1 MTIGAAVRRQRAGSL
16 LPPSRRSL
24 IVVAAA
30 VAVLTAAAAIALT
43 VGGGGQP
50 RVAVVDRGSGEGAGD
65 LVYERVV
72 ESGERFVLEHT
83 HSVTRRLVRET
94 FSVLDG
100 ETIAL
105 EELWFDEFGPNL
117 PAGPEVFDHDVT
129 WLHEDGAFRV
139 LHHRHPI
146 GVVPLRVGSAT
157 VDHTLTFADGERVR
171 LLDIAP
177 RGAWVDL
184 IVRTGQ

>member
-1 MTIGAAVRRQRAGSL
+1 MITGAEVRRQRAGSL
-16 LPPSRRSL
+16 LPPTRRSV
-24 IVVAAA
+24 IAVAAA
-30 VAVLTAAAAIALT
+30 VAVLVATAAIAVT
-43 VGGGGQP
+43 WRGAAEM
-50 RVAVVDRGSGEGAGD
+50 RFAVVDRGDGKGAGD
-65 LVYERVV
+65 LVYERAV
-72 ESGERFVLEHT
+72 EPGETFVLEHT

-129 WLHEDGAFRV
+129 WLREDGAFRV

-157 VDHTLTFADGERVR
+157 VDHTLTFADGQRVR

-184 IVRTGQ
+184 IVRT

>member
-1 MTIGAAVRRQRAGSL
+1 VTTGAAVRRQRAGSL

-24 IVVAAA
+24 IVVTAA

-43 VGGGGQP
+43 VGGGQP
-50 RVAVVDRGSGEGAGD
+50 RFAVVDRGSGEGAGD
-65 LVYERVV
+65 LVYEREV
-72 ESGERFVLEHT
+72 EPGETFVLEHT

-129 WLHEDGAFRV
+129 WLHEGGAYRV
-139 LHHRHPI
+139 VHHSYPI

-157 VDHTLTFADGERVR
+157 VDHTLTFADGQRVR

-184 IVRTGQ
+184 IVRT

>member
-1 MTIGAAVRRQRAGSL
+1 MIA
-16 LPPSRRSL
+16 
-24 IVVAAA
+24 IAAA
-30 VAVLTAAAAIALT
+30 VVVLAAAAALVFVWSGT
-43 VGGGGQP
+43 GDP
-50 RVAVVDRGSGEGAGD
+50 RLVVLARSGEGAGEV
-65 LVYERVV
+65 VYERAV
-72 ESGERFVLEHT
+72 EPGETFVLEHT

-139 LHHRHPI
+139 LHHTHPI
-146 GVVPLRVGSAT
+146 GVVPLRVGSAE
-157 VDHTLTFADGERVR
+157 VDHALTFADGEQVR

-184 IVRTGQ
+184 IVRTG